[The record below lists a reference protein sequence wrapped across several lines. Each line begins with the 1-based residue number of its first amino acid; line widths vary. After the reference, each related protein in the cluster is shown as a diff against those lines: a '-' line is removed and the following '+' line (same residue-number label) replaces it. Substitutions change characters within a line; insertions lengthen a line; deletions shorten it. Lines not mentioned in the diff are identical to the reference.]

1 MSVMMRERSGEP
13 WEPLEEQELALELS
27 VGMTVGQIADTHR
40 RTKAAICGRLARLG
54 LVVEIPGHHKY
65 VRVGDTF
72 ATFEEIKE

>member
-13 WEPLEEQELALELS
+13 WGQLEDEALAQEFS
-27 VGMTVGQIADTHR
+27 FGMTVGQIADTHR
-40 RTKAAICGRLARLG
+40 RTKAAICERLARLG